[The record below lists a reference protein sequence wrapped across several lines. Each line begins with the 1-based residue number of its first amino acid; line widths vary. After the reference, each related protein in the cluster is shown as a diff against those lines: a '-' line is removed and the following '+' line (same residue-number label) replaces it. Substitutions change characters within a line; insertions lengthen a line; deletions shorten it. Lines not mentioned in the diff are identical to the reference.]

1 MTRFWPFAS
10 RLLVLA
16 AGLLIVFGIV
26 RWINHPSLGA
36 GWQPSGE
43 VYWVRPQSPAAAVLD
58 TSTRLLAIDGAA
70 PRQVLMMLPDRE
82 VGDVVSLT
90 IEKDG
95 RRRQVELPVEPATLP
110 EILQGASAMLL
121 AVIFLGFGIYLVLR
135 AETSDQTRAA
145 LTAGTFFALIGAVIA
160 MGSLGAYGPTWLFQA
175 YGVSLWI
182 VGTWSTLLH
191 LWFPRPTK
199 LSRHPLVVGTVVLLG
214 AGGVLWSLLAPHD
227 YLGSVNAN
235 AYLGA
240 NIWLVI
246 NLCASLGLLL
256 WGWLRSP
263 TLAERRQ
270 LGVITGGGFMAIV
283 PLLGLSLIPLLV
295 FRLQSTDYGLELLP
309 LVLLPASYSY
319 ALMRYRRMAQD
330 WNKSATRALGYL
342 FTATCM
348 SLLMAL
354 TLAFPNYQG
363 VSRETLILAAILV
376 AGFTAGPFTR
386 LIENSLGA
394 LVFGQMSDPLRQTA
408 KATDAIDL
416 SIDTNDLSGQVTVAL
431 KTHLDIEHSALL
443 LIGPDSELTDPHNA
457 AVAKIIQGTR
467 LIKGSS
473 ADRILDAQNAILE
486 LDQIRGDLEGT
497 EAEALLQIPWA
508 RIVLPL
514 RAKGALVGLLVAGYR
529 SGTTFLTTED
539 VAVLQL
545 VARALATAIQRRSLV
560 DRLQVSTSEA
570 IRLAQEVMRVRGE
583 ERKRISRD
591 LHDDIIQPMIA
602 MSYGIAMVDAPM
614 APTLH
619 KNLTDLIGLTRDI
632 CFQLREPALDTL
644 GFGAATRS
652 AVADFMKRTG
662 QIVAVAVDEDIRAK
676 VPETVASAALGVLNE
691 ALANAYKHAQADLV
705 EVKVVIHTE
714 SLGVTV
720 SDNGK
725 GFDMDEAKP
734 RAMATRHFG
743 LLSMNERA
751 AGAGGTITISA
762 RPGQGAKV
770 EATFPFPKM

>member
-1 MTRFWPFAS
+1 MTRYWPFAS
-10 RLLVLA
+10 RLTVFA
-16 AGLLIVFGIV
+16 AGLLIVFGIM
-26 RWINHPSLGA
+26 RWISHPSIGA
-36 GWQPSGE
+36 GWQLTGE
-43 VYWVRPQSPAAAVLD
+43 VYWVRPDSPAATVLD
-58 TSTRLLAIDGAA
+58 TSTRLLDIDGAS
-70 PRQVLMMLPDRE
+70 PDQVLMMLPGRE
-82 VGDVVSLT
+82 PGDTVPLT

-95 RRRQVELPVEPATLP
+95 QVTQVTLPVGRPTLI
-110 EILQGASAMLL
+110 ELLQGASPMLL
-121 AVIFLGFGIYLVLR
+121 AVIFLAFGLILALR
-135 AETSDQTRAA
+135 AESSDQTRASY
-145 LTAGTFFALIGAVIA
+145 TAGAFFALVGAVIA
-160 MGSLGAYGPTWLFQA
+160 IGSQVSVGPSWLFQV
-175 YGVSLWI
+175 YSVSLWV
-182 VGTWSTLLH
+182 VGTWGTLLH
-191 LWFPRPTK
+191 LWFPRPTG
-199 LSRHPLVVGTVVLLG
+199 LSRHPVVVSTVALLG
-214 AGGVLWSLLAPHD
+214 AGGVLWNVFAPLD
-227 YLGSVNAN
+227 YLGAVNSL
-235 AYLGA
+235 AYFAA
-240 NIWLVI
+240 NIWLAA
-246 NLCASLGLLL
+246 NLVFSLGLIL

-270 LGVITGGGFMAIV
+270 LGVIAAGGFMAIV
-283 PLLGLSLIPLLV
+283 PLLGLSLVPLLV
-295 FRLQSTDYGLELLP
+295 FRVQSTDSGIELLP
-309 LVLLPASYSY
+309 LILLPASYSY
-319 ALMRYRRMAQD
+319 ALIRYRRMAQD
-330 WNKSATRALGYL
+330 WNKSAAKVLAYL

-354 TLAFPNYQG
+354 ALALPNVQG
-363 VSRETLILAAILV
+363 FSRETLILIAILI
-376 AGFTAGPFTR
+376 AGLTAGPFTR
-386 LIENSLGA
+386 AVDASLGA
-394 LVFGQMSDPLRQTA
+394 LIFGQLSDPLRQTA

-416 SIDTNDLSGQVTVAL
+416 SIDTNDLSNQVAAAL
-431 KTHLDIEHSALL
+431 QTHLDIEQSALL
-443 LIGPDSELTDPHNA
+443 LLGPDSELTDPHDA
-457 AVAKIIQGTR
+457 AVAKIVQGAR
-467 LIKGSS
+467 LIKGSG
-473 ADRILDAQNAILE
+473 ADRILDAENVILE
-486 LDQIRGDLEGT
+486 LDQIRGQLEGT
-497 EAEALLQIPWA
+497 EAEALLRIPWA

-514 RAKGALVGLLVAGYR
+514 RTKGALVGLLVAGYR

-602 MSYGIAMVDAPM
+602 LSYGIAMIDAPTTS
-614 APTLH
+614 TLH
-619 KNLTDLIGLTRDI
+619 KNLTDIIGLTRDI

-652 AVADFMKRTG
+652 TVADFMKRTG

-705 EVKVVIHTE
+705 EVKVIIHTD

-734 RAMATRHFG
+734 RAAATRHFG

-751 AGAGGTITISA
+751 AGAGGSITISA
-762 RPGQGAKV
+762 RPGHGARV
-770 EATFPFPKM
+770 EANFPYPKM